1 MCSND
6 TAKVLSQM
14 EPPPRRSFLVGS
26 LSNIKPIEGENR
38 HKVAELLS
46 ISPLEVPVAAFATKR
61 CFKQDTAFDGTAFAC
76 GDNVIVLVNGQEAV
90 VQLQGFLS
98 VRNQG
103 DFCSLLGQGVCYPFG
118 VRDNGEAERNFW
130 SDFVKVEC
138 QPLANSMF
146 FLVEDICRKIILYPS
161 DDNLLTVVD
170 YMRQFKNLPYTVI
183 VPVFPEVGD
192 MMLIQG
198 ESNEDIW
205 HGHIQNVDFIN
216 KTVDVYFYV
225 PSLRFP
231 NGNVYVRESRG
242 RGARNTVAWRS
253 MISIAKGHWN
263 NTSTWIKAT

>member
-1 MCSND
+1 M
-6 TAKVLSQM
+6 LSQL
-14 EPPPRRSFLVGS
+14 EPPPRRTFLVGS
-26 LSNIKPIEGENR
+26 MSKIKPVEGEDR
-38 HKVAELLS
+38 HRIAELLS

-61 CFKQDTAFDGTAFAC
+61 CFKRDTAFDGTAFAC

-103 DFCSLLGQGVCYPFG
+103 DFCILLGQGVCYPFHL
-118 VRDNGEAERNFW
+118 RDNGEAERNFW
-130 SDFVKVEC
+130 SGFVKVEC
-138 QPLANSMF
+138 QPLANSMV
-146 FLVEDICRKIILYPS
+146 FLVDDICRKVILYPS

-225 PSLRFP
+225 PLLRFP

-242 RGARNTVAWRS
+242 RGARNTVAWGS
-253 MISIAKGHWN
+253 MISIAEGHWPN
-263 NTSTWIKAT
+263 ASTWIKET